1 MSDKKQIT
9 ESEETSEEIQEDI
22 LVEAEDSPVELD
34 VAAEK
39 LEALSEDENGEMLD
53 YLDSSLFDDIRQVH
67 VSDLDTTED
76 LVDQID
82 SNILQKY
89 VDTISDIAGK
99 VIIEGRVIGQNE
111 KEIIMDIGFK
121 SEGVISRSEFT
132 TKNMPAIGD
141 VVEVYLERLEDENGQ
156 TILSKDK
163 ADWYRT
169 WNNILDTST
178 EIARFGKI
186 PFTSLSTLGSMP
198 AFSTANVT
206 ARYIAPVST

>member
-1 MSDKKQIT
+1 MSDEKQIT

-22 LVEAEDSPVELD
+22 LVEAEESPVELD
-34 VAAEK
+34 VAAEE
-39 LEALSEDENGEMLD
+39 LEALPEDENGEMLD

-111 KEIIMDIGFK
+111 KEIINIKKNFK
-121 SEGVISRSEFT
+121 KLI
-132 TKNMPAIGD
+132 KNC
-141 VVEVYLERLEDENGQ
+141 
-156 TILSKDK
+156 
-163 ADWYRT
+163 
-169 WNNILDTST
+169 NNNYD
-178 EIARFGKI
+178 
-186 PFTSLSTLGSMP
+186 
-198 AFSTANVT
+198 
-206 ARYIAPVST
+206 YH

>member
-76 LVDQID
+76 SV
-82 SNILQKY
+82 
-89 VDTISDIAGK
+89 A
-99 VIIEGRVIGQNE
+99 
-111 KEIIMDIGFK
+111 
-121 SEGVISRSEFT
+121 
-132 TKNMPAIGD
+132 
-141 VVEVYLERLEDENGQ
+141 
-156 TILSKDK
+156 
-163 ADWYRT
+163 
-169 WNNILDTST
+169 
-178 EIARFGKI
+178 
-186 PFTSLSTLGSMP
+186 
-198 AFSTANVT
+198 
-206 ARYIAPVST
+206 VS